1 MTAAPHHRPN
11 PLDQALRLLSL
22 GFSVIPLKARDKRP
36 ALASWKPYQ
45 ERRATVEEVREWFD
59 GGVDLNIGIVTG
71 AVSELVAVDGD
82 SLDAVNWLQ
91 SNHPSPMR
99 TRTGKGKHF
108 FFRHPGVT
116 IKNNVKL
123 GGMALDVRGDGGYVV
138 APGSIHPNGAMYEEE
153 GNWAPGATLPLFQPA
168 WLGARVTPL
177 PRVAHADGDKRVVA
191 YLDATPG
198 AVEGQGGDVHTFRV
212 ACKLVRGFNL
222 TDAQALEYLLAWN
235 SKCVP
240 LWSEAEL
247 HTKVTSAR
255 ENGSEPFGYLL
266 EAEPLR
272 TAYTPLTPSTST
284 PTLDEGGEVTL
295 QDVLTHTKNGTIK
308 KTPGNL
314 AKILRLDPAWGPALA
329 MNEMTQAVMFNKK
342 DVTDAFIDW
351 AQEQIEDHHGV
362 AFGREEMA
370 SKIMAQAMETTIHP
384 VREWLKALRW
394 DQEERI
400 HRVGKEVL
408 FAESPLSTHYLRC
421 TMIGAC
427 RRVLRP
433 GTKLDTLPVLV
444 GDQGLGK
451 STFWHTL
458 IGDQWFGD
466 SPLDVESKDGFMVMH
481 RKWCTELAELD
492 HTTGTKAIER
502 VKSFLSSS
510 EDVYRPPYGRT
521 ALAFKRSG
529 FLVGTT
535 NQESFLFDPTGSRR
549 FWPINCTQI
558 DLDLLKDWREQ
569 LWAEAMDLESHKVPH
584 WLDQTRESLRA
595 KDAARFEAEDPWE
608 ELIHQAV
615 ELIDNAA
622 RRAAQERPSGYSL
635 SGLLTHMGIPAA
647 QHTNAAG
654 QRLGKLLRRKG
665 WVRSLTGERR
675 VAVWIPPQE

>member
-1 MTAAPHHRPN
+1 MSAPEIMRPN

-22 GFSVIPLKARDKRP
+22 GFSVIPLRARDKRP
-36 ALASWKPYQ
+36 ALNSWKPYQ
-45 ERRATVEEVREWFD
+45 ERRATMEEVHSWFD

-71 AVSELVAVDGD
+71 AVSNLVAVDGD
-82 SLDAVNWLQ
+82 SLDAVNWLHGT
-91 SNHPSPMR
+91 HPSPMR

-108 FFRHPGVT
+108 FFRHPGVV

-153 GNWAPGATLPLFQPA
+153 GQWAPGATLPMFQPA
-168 WLGARVTPL
+168 WLGTKVTPL
-177 PRVAHADGDKRVVA
+177 PRAAHTDGDKRVVA

-198 AVEGQGGDVHTFRV
+198 AVEGQGGDAHTFRV
-212 ACKLVRGFNL
+212 ACKLVRGFSLN
-222 TDAQALEYLLAWN
+222 DQQALEYLMAWN

-240 LWSEAEL
+240 AWSEADL
-247 HTKVTSAR
+247 RVKVASAR
-255 ENGSEPFGYLL
+255 ENGTEPFGYLL
-266 EAEPLR
+266 DAPQPLR
-272 TAYTPLTPSTST
+272 TSYTPLSPAA
-284 PTLDEGGEVTL
+284 PTLDDGGAVGL
-295 QDVLTHTKNGTIK
+295 QDILTHTKDGGIK

-314 AKILRLDPAWGPALA
+314 AKILRMDARWGPALA
-329 MNEMTQAVMFNKK
+329 LNEMTQAVMFNGQ
-342 DVTDAFIDW
+342 DQADAFVDW
-351 AQEQIEDHHGV
+351 VQEQIEDHHGV
-362 AFGREEMA
+362 AFGREDIA
-370 SKIMAQAMETTIHP
+370 AKIMAAAGGHPVHP
-384 VREWLKALRW
+384 VREWLKTLRW
-394 DQEERI
+394 DGTERI
-400 HRVGKEVL
+400 HRVGREIL
-408 FAESPLSTHYLRC
+408 RAESALSTHYLRC
-421 TMIGAC
+421 TMVGAC
-427 RRVLRP
+427 RRVLQP

-451 STFWHTL
+451 STFWRTL

-502 VKSFLSSS
+502 VKAFLSSS

-521 ALAFKRSG
+521 ALAFRRSG

-549 FWPINCTQI
+549 FWPICCTHI
-558 DLDLLKDWREQ
+558 DMDLLKKWRDQ
-569 LWAEAMDLESHKVPH
+569 LWAEAMDLESKGVHH
-584 WLDQTRESLRA
+584 WLDEAREGMRA

-615 ELIDNAA
+615 EAIDIAA
-622 RRAAQERPSGYSL
+622 IGRGLGRPAGYSL
-635 SGLLTHMGIPAA
+635 SGLLTHMGIPSA

-654 QRLGKLLRRKG
+654 QRLAKLLRKKG

-675 VAVWIPPQE
+675 VAVWVQPES

>member
-1 MTAAPHHRPN
+1 MTAAATHRPN

-36 ALASWKPYQ
+36 ALNSWKPYQ
-45 ERRATVEEVREWFD
+45 DRRATVDEVKSWFD
-59 GGVDLNIGIVTG
+59 AGVDLNIGIVTG
-71 AVSELVAVDGD
+71 AVSNLVAVDGD

-91 SNHPSPMR
+91 GTHPSPMR

-108 FFRHPGVT
+108 FFRHPGVV

-138 APGSIHPNGAMYEEE
+138 APGSIHPSGAMYEEE
-153 GNWAPGATLPLFQPA
+153 GSWAPGATLPMFQPA
-168 WLGARVTPL
+168 WLGAKVTPM
-177 PRVAHADGDKRVVA
+177 PRASHADGDKRVVA
-191 YLDATPG
+191 YLDAIEG
-198 AVEGQGGDVHTFRV
+198 AIEGQGGDVHTFRV

-222 TDAQALEYLLAWN
+222 SDQQALEYLLAWN

-240 LWSEAEL
+240 PWSEADL
-247 HTKVTSAR
+247 RTKVTSAR
-255 ENGSEPFGYLL
+255 ANGTEPFGYLL
-266 EAEPLR
+266 DVEPLR
-272 TAYTPLTPSTST
+272 IAPPISN
-284 PTLDEGGEVTL
+284 PTLDDGGAVSL
-295 QDVLTHTKNGTIK
+295 QDVLTHTKEGGIK

-314 AKILRLDPAWGPALA
+314 AKILRMDARWGTNLAL
-329 MNEMTQAVMFNKK
+329 NEMSQSVMFQGK
-342 DVTDAFIDW
+342 DVADSFIDW

-362 AFGREEMA
+362 AFGREEVA
-370 SKIMAQAMETTIHP
+370 SKIMAQASQNPVHP
-384 VREWLKALRW
+384 VRDWLKALKW
-394 DQEERI
+394 DGTERI
-400 HRVGKEVL
+400 HRVGGEIL
-408 FAESPLSTHYLRC
+408 LAESALSTHYLRC
-421 TMIGAC
+421 TMVGAC

-444 GDQGLGK
+444 GNQGLGK
-451 STFWHTL
+451 STFWRTL
-458 IGDQWFGD
+458 IGDLWFGD

-502 VKSFLSSS
+502 VKAFLSSS

-521 ALAFKRSG
+521 AMAFRRSG

-549 FWPINCTQI
+549 FWPINCTNI
-558 DLDLLKDWREQ
+558 ELDLLRDWREQ
-569 LWAEAMDLESHKVPH
+569 LWAEAMDLEAKGVPH
-584 WLDQTRESLRA
+584 WLDQAREGMRA
-595 KDAARFEAEDPWE
+595 EDAARFEAEDPWE

-615 ELIDNAA
+615 DAINIEAIGKH
-622 RRAAQERPSGYSL
+622 QGRPAGYSL
-635 SGLLTHMGIPAA
+635 SNLLTHMGIPAA

-654 QRLGKLLRRKG
+654 QRLGKLLRKKG

-675 VAVWIPPQE
+675 IAVWIPPQE